1 MPRFDYDLFVI
12 GGGSGG
18 VRAARI
24 AAGHGARVALAEAS
38 RFGGTCVIRGC
49 VPKKLMVLAGRFA
62 DEFDDA
68 VGFGWTLTTP
78 EFRWPSLIAAKDR
91 EIARLEGLYAK
102 SLRNAGVE
110 LFECRAVVAGPQ
122 QIELSALGRQV
133 SAEHILIAT
142 GGEPLLPPVAGVE
155 LAISSDEMFDLPVQP
170 RRLLVVG
177 AGYIAVEFASLMR
190 QLGSEV
196 VMSVRGDGLL
206 RGFDDELRHA
216 LQQAM
221 RDRGVDVRTGC
232 RPNRIERG
240 RSGLLIHFDDGTGIE
255 VDQVLM
261 ATGRRPSTRCL
272 GLEEAGVRLG
282 EQGEVWVDEYSRSSV
297 PSIHAVG
304 DVTNRVPLTPVAIR
318 EGHAFA
324 DTVFGKRPRKVDYS
338 VVGTAVFSTP
348 ELGTVGLSEQAA
360 KERHAHLD
368 IYRASFRPLKA
379 TLSGRDERMLMK
391 LIVDADSDRV
401 LGAHLLG
408 PDAGELVQLLAIAV
422 QARLRK
428 ADFDDTIAVHPS
440 IAEELVTMS
449 TVTER
454 WRRED

>member
-1 MPRFDYDLFVI
+1 
-12 GGGSGG
+12 
-18 VRAARI
+18 
-24 AAGHGARVALAEAS
+24 
-38 RFGGTCVIRGC
+38 
-49 VPKKLMVLAGRFA
+49 
-62 DEFDDA
+62 
-68 VGFGWTLTTP
+68 
-78 EFRWPSLIAAKDR
+78 
-91 EIARLEGLYAK
+91 
-102 SLRNAGVE
+102 
-110 LFECRAVVAGPQ
+110 
-122 QIELSALGRQV
+122 
-133 SAEHILIAT
+133 
-142 GGEPLLPPVAGVE
+142 
-155 LAISSDEMFDLPVQP
+155 
-170 RRLLVVG
+170 
-177 AGYIAVEFASLMR
+177 
-190 QLGSEV
+190 
-196 VMSVRGDGLL
+196 
-206 RGFDDELRHA
+206 
-216 LQQAM
+216 
-221 RDRGVDVRTGC
+221 
-232 RPNRIERG
+232 
-240 RSGLLIHFDDGTGIE
+240 
-255 VDQVLM
+255 M